1 MQERV
6 AIRGLLLAAGLWP
19 WLWAAATSPPDPPSS
34 SPPKP
39 AAKAPSASPKPSTA
53 PTAQSATPAKKA
65 PAAQAAQA
73 TKKPAG
79 KPAPK
84 KRSARV
90 PIGQNL
96 PTRERYAEIQAA
108 LADAGYYDGPQDG
121 RWGKPSVEALSRFQ
135 EDHCLEPTGKI
146 DALSL
151 IRLGLGAKYEGNNS
165 ALNAASPA
173 SP

>member
-6 AIRGLLLAAGLWP
+6 AIRGLLLAAGLLP
-19 WLWAAATSPPDPPSS
+19 WLWAAANPLPNPPSS

-39 AAKAPSASPKPSTA
+39 ATKTPSASPKATST
-53 PTAQSATPAKKA
+53 PTAQSATPAQKA
-65 PAAQAAQA
+65 PATQAV
-73 TKKPAG
+73 KKRSRKRAS
-79 KPAPK
+79 K

-90 PIGQNL
+90 PIGQNE

-121 RWGKPSVEALSRFQ
+121 RWEKPSVEALARFQ
-135 EDHCLEPTGKI
+135 EDHSLEPTGKI

-151 IRLGLGAKYEGNNS
+151 IRLGLGAKYEGNDP
-165 ALNAASPA
+165 ALNAASSV

>member
-19 WLWAAATSPPDPPSS
+19 WLWAAATPPPDPPSS
-34 SPPKP
+34 SPKP
-39 AAKAPSASPKPSTA
+39 ATKTPSASPKPITA
-53 PTAQSATPAKKA
+53 PTAKSATPAKKA
-65 PAAQAAQA
+65 PTAQAA
-73 TKKPAG
+73 KKPPG

-84 KRSARV
+84 KRPARV
-90 PIGQNL
+90 PIGQNV

-121 RWGKPSVEALSRFQ
+121 RWGKPSVEALARFQ
-135 EDHCLEPTGKI
+135 EDHSLEPTGKI

-151 IRLGLGAKYEGNNS
+151 IRLGLGAKYEGNNP
-165 ALNAASPA
+165 ALNAVSAASP
-173 SP
+173 